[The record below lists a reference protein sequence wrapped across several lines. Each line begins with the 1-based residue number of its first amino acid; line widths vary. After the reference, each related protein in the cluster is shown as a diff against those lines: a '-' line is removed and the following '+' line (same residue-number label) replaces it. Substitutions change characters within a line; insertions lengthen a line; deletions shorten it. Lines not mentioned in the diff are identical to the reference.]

1 MKKMS
6 RTTNIIVGTILSAVA
21 TIVCT
26 LISSKDKALGDA
38 VTTFAS
44 GTLATLI
51 SQSLDAFTE

>member
-6 RTTNIIVGTILSAVA
+6 RTTNIIVGTILSAVV